1 MMNSSI
7 AVPLESHKL
16 IQCLASEGLPHR
28 RLSLPPAPCLA
39 RIQRGE
45 PSTLKTPSTSETL
58 RTLLV
63 LATGT
68 PDAAKTFWVSSLS
81 WATVITF
88 GDGRK
93 TDAGSSPLLAESTSA
108 SLEGW
113 G

>member
-1 MMNSSI
+1 MNSSI
-7 AVPLESHKL
+7 AVPFASQRL
-16 IQCLASEGLPHR
+16 IQLYASPGELQR

-45 PSTLKTPSTSETL
+45 PSALKSPSTSETL
-58 RTLLV
+58 RTVLV
-63 LATGT
+63 LATAT

-81 WATVITF
+81 CATLITF
-88 GDGRK
+88 GGGRR
-93 TDAGSSPLLAESTSA
+93 TDAGSSLLLAESTSA

>member
-16 IQCLASEGLPHR
+16 IQCSASEGLPHR

-45 PSTLKTPSTSETL
+45 PSALKTPSTSETF
-58 RTLLV
+58 RTV
-63 LATGT
+63 FDLATAT
-68 PDAAKTFWVSSLS
+68 PSAAKTFWVSSLS
-81 WATVITF
+81 CATVITF
-88 GDGRK
+88 GGGRR
-93 TDAGSSPLLAESTSA
+93 TGAGSSLLLAESTNA